1 MRLSQGYQTDCNQNF
16 QEIGIEISDKNYI
29 LQNWTILNN
38 TKRFL
43 EYFLHYQSHSWS
55 YKSRFSLGP
64 GNQADSAI
72 THQTNELSALI
83 HFLLKYV
90 SERK

>member
-1 MRLSQGYQTDCNQNF
+1 MRLSQGYQTDCNQSF
-16 QEIGIEISDKNYI
+16 KEIGIEISDKNYI
-29 LQNWTILNN
+29 LPNWTIHNN
-38 TKRFL
+38 
-43 EYFLHYQSHSWS
+43 ENYQSHSWS
-55 YKSRFSLGP
+55 HKSRFSLGP
-64 GNQADSAI
+64 ENQAESAI